1 MLTMIYL
8 YILYNGQVTDR
19 DRIVVGFTTTYALTS
34 VVSSNTA
41 HGEVYSK

>member
-8 YILYNGQVTDR
+8 YILYNGQVVDR
-19 DRIVVGFTTTYALTS
+19 DHIVVGFTTTYALTGI
-34 VVSSNTA
+34 VSSNTA